1 MLNLLAFDLG
11 ASNGRAILGQLEND
25 KITMTEL
32 HRFENNYIVKDGVF
46 YWDLPYLFENLKQGF
61 KAFKA
66 ANVGPLHCFGIDTWG
81 VDYGLIGKDG
91 EVLGLPRAY
100 RYSVDADMERVWEKV
115 DFPTQFSRTG
125 IAALNFNTV
134 YQLYRRKTEGDEAL
148 AKAETMLMIPD
159 LLGYLLTGE
168 KKSEYTNVTTAML
181 YNATTRDWDWESI
194 DELGLPRLE
203 KVLGMFPKLK
213 FLGHSQKF
221 WAEIGQCDEVSRNGY
236 PTGKVTP
243 GRVVELMRKY
253 PNLCGDMSAGS
264 GANAMIRDP
273 EFAYAFMEE
282 FQDRLY
288 FGLDICAPQD
298 SGIRVQLGQFL
309 DESMQKGKISYTA
322 YEKISRGNAL
332 DLLEK

>member
-1 MLNLLAFDLG
+1 MSMKIVPKIDMHSHVTPEPLTWRSNGETFCTPPQLRQMYDRLGVEKAVLLPPPKELSSREAKNLVRDYPETFGWWFCNFDPVTEINDPEADLSAEMLSYKKAGAKGIGELVWNRYFDDPYILNLFKYA
-11 ASNGRAILGQLEND
+11 
-25 KITMTEL
+25 EL
-32 HRFENNYIVKDGVF
+32 C
-46 YWDLPYLFENLKQGF
+46 DLPVTFHIGNNGK
-61 KAFKA
+61 
-66 ANVGPLHCFGIDTWG
+66 
-81 VDYGLIGKDG
+81 DYGL
-91 EVLGLPRAY
+91 
-100 RYSVDADMERVWEKV
+100 
-115 DFPTQFSRTG
+115 
-125 IAALNFNTV
+125 
-134 YQLYRRKTEGDEAL
+134 
-148 AKAETMLMIPD
+148 
-159 LLGYLLTGE
+159 
-168 KKSEYTNVTTAML
+168 
-181 YNATTRDWDWESI
+181 I

-236 PTGKVTP
+236 PTGKVIP

-273 EFAYAFMEE
+273 EFAYEFMEE
-282 FQDRLY
+282 FQDRLF

-332 DLLEK
+332 ELLEK